1 MNDDIAS
8 LRDKLKQLKALHE
21 GGTMDATAHESAR
34 VQLERAIVDR
44 VLADGDASRP
54 QTDRPRPSKRLVS
67 VLAALVLLVAGAGYW
82 WTGSPRLPSA
92 PMPGTADLAA
102 TPGAAGADTVPP
114 PSAAEQ
120 QFAAAAEQLAQK
132 LKDQPDNAEGWA
144 MLARSYARLGRL
156 EEAVPAYAK
165 AVALRGDDA
174 RLLVDYADTL
184 AVTNNRS
191 LAGEPTRLIERALK
205 IDPNN
210 LKALA
215 LAGTAAFDRKDFA
228 GAVRHWEKLVQGAP
242 ADAAFVAQVQAG
254 IAEARQLGGLAP
266 AAPLANASPEVAPGL
281 TSSAATSPAAASR
294 ASASPAAAG
303 SAAIRG
309 TVRLAPD
316 LAKLASPDDTV
327 FIYARA
333 AEGPRMPLAILRKQV
348 KDLPVAFSLDDSMAM
363 SPAARLSMFAKVV
376 VTARVSKSGQA
387 APSSGDLTGQ
397 SAPLAPDAA
406 GVAIVIN
413 EVVKN

>member
-1 MNDDIAS
+1 MNDTIAS
-8 LRDKLKQLKALHE
+8 LRDKLKQLRALRDS
-21 GGTMDATAHESAR
+21 GTMDATAYESAR
-34 VQLERAIVDR
+34 VQLERAVVDR

-54 QTDRPRPSKRLVS
+54 KADGPRLSKRLVS

-82 WTGSPRLPSA
+82 WAGSPSLPSA
-92 PMPGTADLAA
+92 PMPSAADAA
-102 TPGAAGADTVPP
+102 ALPGAAGVGPVPP

-120 QFAAAAEQLAQK
+120 QFAAAAEQLAKK

-144 MLARSYARLGRL
+144 MLARSYARLDRL

-210 LKALA
+210 VKALA

-228 GAVRHWEKLVQGAP
+228 SAVGYWEKLVQGAP

-266 AAPLANASPEVAPGL
+266 AAPLVNSVPVVGAGS
-281 TSSAATSPAAASR
+281 TDSAAASPVA
-294 ASASPAAAG
+294 ASAVATAG

-309 TVRLAPD
+309 MVRLAPD

-348 KDLPVAFSLDDSMAM
+348 KDLPIAFSLDDSMAM

-376 VTARVSKSGQA
+376 VTARISKSGQA
-387 APSSGDLTGQ
+387 APSSGDLAGQ
-397 SAPLAPDAA
+397 SAPVSPGAA